1 MTIQEMREERA
12 RLVNQARELLNKAE
26 EEKRDLSQEEQ
37 SQYDNIMAEVDKYK
51 DKIDK
56 EERLQREEAQ
66 LETPE
71 ERITPPND
79 PQDGH
84 EPRQART
91 LGELMESREALR
103 ERGLNSVRET
113 EEYREA
119 FNRWLAYGATNISAD
134 EARAMQV
141 DSDTGGGYLVTP
153 QQMVMDLLKEVDD
166 QVVVRQ
172 YANVEQLT
180 QAKSLGIPTLDKD
193 PDDADWTAELKTGQ
207 ETEIEFGK
215 RELRPHP
222 LAKRIKVSNTL
233 LRMSAMG
240 PESIVRDRMAYKF
253 GITQEKAY
261 MTGDG
266 HGKPLGLFTAS
277 DEGISTSRDVS
288 DGNTSTQ
295 LKPDNLINAK
305 YELKPA
311 YRQRARWTIHRNV
324 LKEVRKMKDGNGQYL
339 WQPGIAGGRPDSIL
353 ELPFVES
360 EYAPETMTSG
370 DYVALLGDM
379 RFYRIVDALDM
390 QIQRLVELYAENNQ
404 TGFIARYEGDGMP
417 VLEEAFVRCQL
428 A

>member
-1 MTIQEMREERA
+1 MREKRA

-26 EEKRDLSQEEQ
+26 EEKRDLTQEEEN
-37 SQYDNIMAEVDKYK
+37 QYSETMKEVDSLKE
-51 DKIDK
+51 KIDK
-56 EERLQREEAQ
+56 EERLQREEAA
-66 LETPE
+66 LDTPE
-71 ERITPPND
+71 ERIAPPND
-79 PQDGH
+79 IQTGGQ
-84 EPRQART
+84 EQRQPRT
-91 LGELMESREALR
+91 LGELAESREALQ
-103 ERGLNSVRET
+103 ERGVRSIRET

-119 FNRWLAYGATNISAD
+119 FNRWLAYGSSNVNSE

-166 QVVVRQ
+166 MVVVRQ

-207 ETEIEFGK
+207 ETELEFGK

-233 LRMSAMG
+233 LRMSNMG
-240 PESIVRDRMAYKF
+240 PEGIIRDRMAYKF

-277 DEGISTSRDVS
+277 DDGISTSRDVS
-288 DGNTSTQ
+288 DGNTATE
-295 LKPDNLINAK
+295 LHPDNLINAK

-311 YRQRARWTIHRNV
+311 YRQRARWVLHRNI

-339 WQPGIAGGRPDSIL
+339 WQPGIAGGRPDTIL

-360 EYAPETMTSG
+360 EYAPSTMTSD
-370 DYVALLGDM
+370 DYVALLGDI
-379 RFYRIVDALDM
+379 RFYRIVDALDLQM
-390 QIQRLVELYAENNQ
+390 QRLVELYAENNQ
-404 TGFIARYEGDGMP
+404 TGFIGRYEGDGMP